1 MRIDT
6 SFDFRADA
14 SGRDPDAHSPTL
26 RQYHRLLWSK
36 PLPSGRP
43 FDLSDA
49 KLGAYLH
56 HQSELGEFF
65 LSSDSV
71 IPTFTRWNSMK
82 HITGLFPEEENEAF
96 RTIGYTIGGMMIFP
110 ANRVDGKH
118 TINVMRGF
126 TRQIADRFDL
136 TLECIRRHYLGQ
148 SSPLGETLLRYRDFF
163 ALFDHFSGYVDFF
176 VLQDLVADD
185 RSTVNFFMPFDDF
198 NSPSTP
204 KDRDAYEDYRRR
216 SIGFVEARNRRIE
229 RDAAQRT

>member
-6 SFDFRADA
+6 SFDFRTDA
-14 SGRDPDAHSPTL
+14 SGKDPDAHSPTL

-36 PLPSGRP
+36 PLPSGRS
-43 FDLSDA
+43 FDLSET

-148 SSPLGETLLRYRDFF
+148 SSPLGETLLRYHDFF
-163 ALFDHFSGYVDFF
+163 ALFDDFSGYVDFF

-229 RDAAQRT
+229 RNAAQRT